1 MAFLSDGVEHF
12 LISIAYIC
20 LMLARIVIKPFRRNG
35 GTPFNISKLFFLL
48 VAFSI
53 YSCRSPQSVIYFNDL
68 NGADLKSP
76 AVEQLNSVV
85 QSGDQLYIF
94 INAANAEAVEAYNL
108 TNFSSSKF
116 STSVKG
122 NQIDPVIGYSIDQE
136 GYIEILNVG
145 KINVIGKTL
154 ASIKQELQERLKEF
168 LINPI
173 VTIRLLNFHVTVLG
187 EVNLPGTYNIPYSR
201 VDLLQALG
209 YAGDLTIN
217 GKRENILVIRQTE
230 SGKITKRV
238 NITQSEVISNPFYYL
253 QSGDVV
259 YVEPNRTRI
268 NNGSVFLQIW
278 PTVAS
283 AATLAILILVNLK

>member
-1 MAFLSDGVEHF
+1 
-12 LISIAYIC
+12 
-20 LMLARIVIKPFRRNG
+20 MLANVGNYPFHRKGIKGFMFSR
-35 GTPFNISKLFFLL
+35 LFYLL
-48 VAFSI
+48 IAFSVF
-53 YSCRSPQSVIYFNDL
+53 SCRSPELVIYFNDL
-68 NGADLKSP
+68 STASLASP
-76 AVEQLNSVV
+76 SSEQLNTIV

-94 INAANAEAVEAYNL
+94 INATNTEAVEAYNL
-108 TNFSSSKF
+108 TNFSSSKL

-122 NQIDPVIGYSIDQE
+122 NQIDPVIGYSIDNE

-154 ASIKQELQERLKEF
+154 GSIKQEIQDHLKEF

-173 VTIRLLNFHVTVLG
+173 VTIRLLNFHVTILG

-230 SGKITKRV
+230 NGKITKRLD
-238 NITQSEVISNPFYYL
+238 ITKSEVISNPFYYL

-283 AATLAILILVNLK
+283 AATLALLILVNLK

>member
-1 MAFLSDGVEHF
+1 M
-12 LISIAYIC
+12 AYIC
-20 LMLARIVIKPFRRNG
+20 PMLANVGNYPFHRKGIKGFMFSR
-35 GTPFNISKLFFLL
+35 LFYLL
-48 VAFSI
+48 IAFSVF
-53 YSCRSPQSVIYFNDL
+53 SCRSPELVIYFNDL
-68 NGADLKSP
+68 STASLASP
-76 AVEQLNSVV
+76 SSEQLNTIV

-94 INAANAEAVEAYNL
+94 INATNTEAVEAYNL
-108 TNFSSSKF
+108 TNFSSSKL

-122 NQIDPVIGYSIDQE
+122 NQIDPVIGYSIDNE

-154 ASIKQELQERLKEF
+154 GSIKQEIQDHLKEF

-173 VTIRLLNFHVTVLG
+173 VTIRLLNFHVTILG

-230 SGKITKRV
+230 NGKITKRLD
-238 NITQSEVISNPFYYL
+238 ITKSEVISNPFYYL

-283 AATLAILILVNLK
+283 AATLALLILVNLK